1 MYKKSDAMENKN
13 KRLISYSI
21 IGSLLLIF
29 AFYSNTIMYADA
41 VSVSN
46 VTFTG
51 GTTTQD
57 ISYDKTAQGSNT
69 ATAYVIGLNAG
80 QAYVWK
86 VTNTTINFNVTLTGS
101 SGARAIEYNEDN
113 SFVYAVAN
121 DKIYK
126 ISNTG
131 GNAGS
136 LASGTA
142 NIIQELFYDDTNNI
156 LYYCTNDG
164 YGTINTVS
172 LSLSNLYSDPQTNAV
187 LGCDFDIINGYAVLA
202 GNDIGSTF
210 NCELITVSLTTNTQV
225 GCYNNGASAPFY
237 SVCVD
242 NANATNTF
250 YWGLSSSDSIAR
262 KLTSGLSLS
271 ASVTVGTTPRNCSI
285 NLDDTGRRLYVAN
298 EGSDTISIVD
308 IDANAVLS
316 SPSVCDT
323 VADRRIDTKRL
334 EATTYTFVTCNAN
347 VNSIVVDDTVSEFI
361 PPSTPETIFCEQ
373 PENFNLLR
381 CVLERGDTTPLV
393 GASELIGESSN
404 TIVCQLGLIACT
416 DFVPNDPDTKTN
428 GVGYMVLFVGLGI
441 MIGIFWVASRGDLG
455 SIPTFLWF
463 IATLSIIGIMV
474 SFDLIDATILIIAI
488 IAIVALA
495 TAKVKGVFGSSGLF
509 AGDT

>member
-1 MYKKSDAMENKN
+1 MENKN
-13 KRLISYSI
+13 KRLISYSL

-29 AFYSNTIMYADA
+29 GFYSNTIMYADA

-46 VTFTG
+46 VTFIG
-51 GTTTQD
+51 GTTTID
-57 ISYDKTAQGSNT
+57 VSYDKTAQGANT

-121 DKIYK
+121 DKVYK

-164 YGTINTVS
+164 YGTIDLTT
-172 LSLSNLYSDPQTNAV
+172 LILTNLYSDPQTNAV
-187 LGCDFDIINGYAVLA
+187 LGCDFDIVNGYAVLA
-202 GNDIGSTF
+202 GNDMGSTL
-210 NCELITVSLTTNTQV
+210 NCELTTISLSTNTQV
-225 GCYNNGASAPFY
+225 GCYNNGVGQFFY

-250 YWGLSSSDSIAR
+250 YWAMYPSAGLVR

-271 ASVTVGTTPRNCSI
+271 ATVTVGTTPRNCSI

-298 EGSDTISIVD
+298 EGSNTISIID
-308 IDANAVLS
+308 IDANTVLS

-323 VADRRIDTKRL
+323 VFDRRIDTKRL
-334 EATTYTFVTCNAN
+334 EATTYTFVTCNSN
-347 VNSIVVDDTVSEFI
+347 VNSIVIDDTVSTFI
-361 PPSTPETIFCEQ
+361 PPSDPETEFCAL
-373 PENFNLLR
+373 PENFFLLR
-381 CVLERGDTTPLV
+381 CVLAREDTTPLV

-404 TIVCQLGLIACT
+404 TIVCQLGLIECT
-416 DFVPNDPDTKTN
+416 DFIPNNPDTKTN